1 VPVVLILAALAGFGS
16 SAFRVIA
23 QSILLHVVPGAVM
36 GRATAV
42 FGLASTLVQVSI
54 ALLVGVVMEAW
65 GAQAGFVVLA
75 GVIGVCLAGVLAV
88 VPGVRRL
95 AEAA

>member
-1 VPVVLILAALAGFGS
+1 V
-16 SAFRVIA
+16 
-23 QSILLHVVPGAVM
+23 AV
-36 GRATAV
+36 
-42 FGLASTLVQVSI
+42 
-54 ALLVGVVMEAW
+54 ALLVGVVIDAW